1 MKTSFL
7 KPNAAQVC
15 IWGMLKT
22 ISRPFAVAALVAAG
36 LSLGTMAIAADPIDG
51 QWVTKD
57 RKAVVTIGKCGATL
71 CGKISKFLVT
81 PPDGADQRDINNP
94 NPSLRSRKLMG
105 LPVLTGFKERLG
117 AEHPH
122 TLTTICNIAS
132 TLKKLEQFL
141 QRHRRHYQTVRCLA
155 YLPVVLAVVTDH
167 AVPIQLDDPGS
178 ERKTC
183 YAIDKNLLGWRASH
197 SRGRNRS
204 AAISRWR

>member
-105 LPVLTGFKERLG
+105 LPVLTGFKEESDLWRGQIYDPEEGKTYRSVIRRKG
-117 AEHPH
+117 A
-122 TLTTICNIAS
+122 N
-132 TLKKLEQFL
+132 KLEVKGCVGPFCQT
-141 QRHRRHYQTVRCLA
+141 QIWTRR
-155 YLPVVLAVVTDH
+155 
-167 AVPIQLDDPGS
+167 
-178 ERKTC
+178 
-183 YAIDKNLLGWRASH
+183 
-197 SRGRNRS
+197 
-204 AAISRWR
+204 